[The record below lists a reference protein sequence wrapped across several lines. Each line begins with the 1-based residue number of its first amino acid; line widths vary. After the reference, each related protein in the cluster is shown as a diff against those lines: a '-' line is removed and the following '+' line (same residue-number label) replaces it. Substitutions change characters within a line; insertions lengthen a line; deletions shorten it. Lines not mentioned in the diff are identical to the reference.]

1 MLKFIKPAIANYDKY
16 RESAEAAYKLLQ
28 GGTGKG
34 SEFTG
39 WFNPGAEQNRI
50 EDGLIETAAEFR
62 ANSDITV
69 VIGIGGSYLGAKA
82 VIELLAPDSP
92 RVVFAGT
99 SLSGSGL
106 ERLLKRLDGRD
117 FSLVVVSKSGTT
129 TEPALAFRVLEREL
143 ARRYGDKAISQRV
156 AVVTNPEGGAMRKI
170 ADAGA
175 YRIFTIPDN
184 IGGRYSVLSSAGLL
198 PIAIAGIDVN
208 ALHEAA
214 AVFARS
220 GGVSLALDYAATR
233 QALYAAGKKF
243 EVLSLFE
250 PNFQYFG
257 EWFKQLFGE
266 SEGKD
271 GKGILPVSLNLTADL
286 HSMGQYM
293 QDGERTMF
301 ETFLWADS
309 DAAIT
314 VPESEHNFDGFNHL
328 AGRRF
333 SEVNRIALDATKAA
347 HSEGGV
353 PTLEIATEIL
363 TPASTGELLQFYML
377 TCGVSG
383 YISGVNPFDQPG
395 VEAYK
400 RNMKKLM

>member
-1 MLKFIKPAIANYDKY
+1 MLKFSKPEIANYDEY
-16 RESAEAAYKLLQ
+16 REKAEAAYRLLRS
-28 GGTGKG
+28 GTGKG
-34 SEFTG
+34 SEFLG
-39 WFNPGAEQNRI
+39 WLDPDAEQNRI
-50 EDGLIETAAEFR
+50 EDGLIETAAEFS

-82 VIELLAPDSP
+82 VIELLVPDCT

-99 SLSGSGL
+99 SLSGSAL
-106 ERLLKRLDGRD
+106 ERLIKRLDGKE

-143 ARRYGDKAISQRV
+143 IRRYGEKAAAGRV
-156 AVVTNPEGGAMRKI
+156 AVVTNPEGGAMRQI
-170 ADAGA
+170 AEAGS

-198 PIAIAGIDVN
+198 PVAIAGIDVL
-208 ALHEAA
+208 ALRGGSSG
-214 AVFARS
+214 FAGS
-220 GGVSLALDYAATR
+220 DNISQALDYAAAR

-243 EVLSLFE
+243 EALSLFE

-309 DAAIT
+309 GAALT
-314 VPESEHNFDGFNHL
+314 VPESAHNFDGFNHL

-333 SEVNRIALDATKAA
+333 DGINRIALDATKAA
-347 HSEGGV
+347 HTEGGV
-353 PTLEIATEIL
+353 PALEINAGI
-363 TPASTGELLQFYML
+363 PDAAGVGELLQFFML